1 MLNGCF
7 QVHISC
13 DLVWTYLWL
22 PLGLMALFGVHIK
35 NVIGQLQFTRGSLL
49 QAIMGH
55 YFQKL
60 TDTMKWVGCGSW
72 LSKPEGVMSVILEAL
87 LEKWFLLSAVM
98 TFMWQEAEQFVLQ
111 CGARKFDKAI
121 YVIVIPT
128 KRKPPDPYPRP
139 VGGALHCQVRQY
151 ICFKASM
158 ALLLPM
164 LLKQQAFAQVPTSF
178 VFQSELSSRVQDA
191 SGCGLLDQERYSRRD
206 MQFASHRIPSVPG
219 HQIQREQVRETE
231 RAPTP
236 DNQEAE
242 AQVVQDVV
250 VVPRSLQLQASVE
263 VQTSRYP
270 VALESLC
277 SVPTRQ
283 TISTRRGVAP
293 QRVTYQVRG
302 QPTSRSTRGMAPQR
316 VTHQVRGLPT
326 IYYLSE
332 CLHMIK
338 WLVACD
344 QRKFEEEIYGKTKAL
359 VKEIKKKLQL
369 CYYNKSEILSR
380 VWESRMNLR

>member
-1 MLNGCF
+1 M
-7 QVHISC
+7 V
-13 DLVWTYLWL
+13 
-22 PLGLMALFGVHIK
+22 A
-35 NVIGQLQFTRGSLL
+35 
-49 QAIMGH
+49 AI
-55 YFQKL
+55 
-60 TDTMKWVGCGSW
+60 
-72 LSKPEGVMSVILEAL
+72 
-87 LEKWFLLSAVM
+87 AVM

-139 VGGALHCQVRQY
+139 VGGALHCQAVRQY

-263 VQTSRYP
+263 VQASRYP
-270 VALESLC
+270 VAQESLC

-293 QRVTYQVRG
+293 KRVAYQVRG

-344 QRKFEEEIYGKTKAL
+344 QRKFEEEIYGKTKSL

-380 VWESRMNLR
+380 VWEVMNESEITTFWVKHDAVYQFEKLTSRLLDGVTTAVTLNKEHLIIAADVKQNKGHSSGKESA